1 MYRKINKRKQIH
13 CTTENRDLWKI
24 TEHNKSSLDGEMFAM
39 SLITIKIELSLVIP
53 KKKRKENESRFLKM
67 E

>member
-1 MYRKINKRKQIH
+1 MYRKINKRKQMH

-24 TEHNKSSLDGEMFAM
+24 TEHNKSSLDSEMFAM

-53 KKKRKENESRFLKM
+53 KKKKKRKRV
-67 E
+67 